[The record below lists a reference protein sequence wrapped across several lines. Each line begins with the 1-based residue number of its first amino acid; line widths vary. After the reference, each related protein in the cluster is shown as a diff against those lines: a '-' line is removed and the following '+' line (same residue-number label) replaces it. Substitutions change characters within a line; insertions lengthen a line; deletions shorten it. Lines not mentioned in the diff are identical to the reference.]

1 MTAMIV
7 HVDMNPRGVWEVE
20 VPERPSRVACESLAD
35 AQRVGHQWAERRHPC
50 ELVIRDA
57 YHRVLS
63 REFIES
69 AGDVESPS
77 LDR

>member
-1 MTAMIV
+1 MSAMTV

-20 VPERPSRVACESLAD
+20 VPERPSRVVCESLAD
-35 AQRVGHQWAERRHPC
+35 AKRVGYLCAERRYPC
-50 ELVIRDA
+50 ELVVRDA

-69 AGDVESPS
+69 AGDVESS
-77 LDR
+77 GSDR